1 MPVNKFCHVSVKLHV
16 LLFSYKQVVQG
27 ALYHVLI
34 NDTAFVEESFEPQG
48 QLFKLMMLLVN
59 DFSKFLT

>member
-27 ALYHVLI
+27 AYHVLI
-34 NDTAFVEESFEPQG
+34 NDTALLKKVLNPRASCSKLTL
-48 QLFKLMMLLVN
+48 LFIN